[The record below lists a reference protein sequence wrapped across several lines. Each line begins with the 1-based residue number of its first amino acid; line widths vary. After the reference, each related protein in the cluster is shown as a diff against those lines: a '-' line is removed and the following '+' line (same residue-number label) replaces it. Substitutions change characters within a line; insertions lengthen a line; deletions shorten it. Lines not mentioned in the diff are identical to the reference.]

1 MKKKIS
7 RKTSVNIKRGLA
19 NAYGGCGCEMKKAV
33 LEIRPE
39 YLGDPALRKLFAK
52 YKITV
57 SRGEKH
63 LWQNKKYFD
72 ELFTLLF
79 PYPFDRTKSDKVSLH
94 LGADQITTIHT
105 LSGEETLTEGFSWLL
120 LLHHAIRQQDNISQV
135 NANAA
140 NFYKHILKL
149 ATIPAHTAPSR
160 HTPASTPKKPSDTG
174 LKVLGNKK
182 WFLDNFEEIIQALP
196 NSVDT
201 FVESCTGSGIV
212 AFEAC
217 KQKRFKRII
226 TNDIYWHKSNYL
238 RAFFLASDALK
249 AACLSLRPDRSTY
262 DEANKVIEKY
272 KDYSTDEILPDVA
285 ARYLFINY
293 CNNSRGRLN
302 PNNILEGN
310 EGATEKYIK
319 YLDSLWNSYR
329 SGKKVIIHNEDASVT
344 IKKHNRKKH
353 LLFVDPPYPETKGYE
368 NKFSSENFGEIA
380 KDTIAFN
387 GYFIFCCR
395 ITKKHGKIHEHDGAY
410 GMDDLHIK
418 HIIDNSFLGHGLYF
432 RDYPYN
438 KSGVAIERVITNF
451 PFPGCSHYD
460 TGQPW
465 QGE

>member
-105 LSGEETLTEGFSWLL
+105 LSGEETLTEGFFWLL

-135 NANAA
+135 NANATDYY
-140 NFYKHILKL
+140 NYILEL
-149 ATIPAHTAPSR
+149 STIPAHTAPSR
-160 HTPASTPKKPSDTG
+160 HTPAPTSKTPSDTG

-201 FVESCTGSGIV
+201 FVESCMGSGIV
-212 AFEAC
+212 ALEAC

-226 TNDIYWHKSNYL
+226 TNDIYWHKANYL
-238 RAFFLASDALK
+238 RAFFHASDALK
-249 AACLSLRPDRSTY
+249 AACLSLRPDRATY
-262 DEANKVIEKY
+262 DEANKIIEKY
-272 KDYSTDEILPDVA
+272 KDYLTDEILPDVA
-285 ARYLFINY
+285 ARYLIINY

-329 SGKKVIIHNEDASVT
+329 SGKKVIVHNEDASTT
-344 IKKHNRKKH
+344 IKKHSRKNH

-368 NKFSSENFGEIA
+368 KDFSMKDFENIA
-380 KDTIAFN
+380 KTTINFN
-387 GYFIFCCR
+387 GNFIFCCR
-395 ITKKHGKIHEHDGAY
+395 ITRKHQKINSHKNAY
-410 GMDDLHIK
+410 GINDLHIK
-418 HIIDNSFLGHGLYF
+418 HIIDSSFLKHGLYF